1 MHNDQPQNPEE
12 LSMDAILARESIELY
27 KAEIDRKDAEIASRD
42 AEIASKNAE
51 IESMALRFLRSL
63 QGKSD
68 AEIMQSTGWT
78 QERLD
83 HYRALSATT

>member
-1 MHNDQPQNPEE
+1 MPNDQPQNPEE

-27 KAEIDRKDAEIASRD
+27 KAEIDRKDAEI
-42 AEIASKNAE
+42 
-51 IESMALRFLRSL
+51 ESMALRFLRSL

-68 AEIMQSTGWT
+68 TEIKQLTGWT

>member
-27 KAEIDRKDAEIASRD
+27 KAEIDRKDAEI
-42 AEIASKNAE
+42 
-51 IESMALRFLRSL
+51 ESMALRFLRSL

-68 AEIMQSTGWT
+68 TEIKQLTGWT

>member
-42 AEIASKNAE
+42 AEI
-51 IESMALRFLRSL
+51 ESMALRFLRSL
-63 QGKSD
+63 QGKTIPKSN
-68 AEIMQSTGWT
+68 S
-78 QERLD
+78 
-83 HYRALSATT
+83 

>member
-42 AEIASKNAE
+42 AEI
-51 IESMALRFLRSL
+51 ESMALRFLRSL

-68 AEIMQSTGWT
+68 TEIKQLTGWT

-83 HYRALSATT
+83 HYRALSART